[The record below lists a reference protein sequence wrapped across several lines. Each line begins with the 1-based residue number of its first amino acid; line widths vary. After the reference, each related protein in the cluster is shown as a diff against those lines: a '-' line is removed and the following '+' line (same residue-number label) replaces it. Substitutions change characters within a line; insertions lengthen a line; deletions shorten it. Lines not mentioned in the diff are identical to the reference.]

1 MALENCG
8 MKYKDATA
16 TRLSNGTTI
25 LFGYGSDIAGAMG
38 TTSITKCIGIGHD
51 ITCDVF
57 VEKGKAG
64 SPSMRSDHIALRL
77 DDTRLLVYGGI
88 ERNTSHPLSDVW
100 ILHLTNDDRCEGEWK
115 KVQSHSIL
123 GGPLAKRYGH
133 AAMTHGDSHYVFGGH
148 VSPHVCSQSLTVLRV
163 VMRNSAE
170 TLRVRRIPLTSCVL
184 TRRYATL
191 TQYNQNGLLVFGGD
205 KATLS
210 QLILL
215 NFSSMHTVAKLLPL
229 FAHSHIRRHHV
240 VRGEKLYLFGGTD
253 DSTYINVGSRQKY
266 MTITEGLCPRG
277 YQLLNAICQPCQRGA
292 FSDSLDGGCR
302 QCPNFTTSEA
312 EGSEACIAPSPCR
325 GQLCSGHGVCVVDEN
340 LIPVCHCTF
349 GFVPY
354 DNCRVPL
361 VSLSIATAILLFV
374 SAIALATRK
383 YHNRNQQ
390 LKLKERELQDKH
402 KSMRLYQK
410 KLDQIN
416 IGARI
421 QWSSLNRTKK
431 LARGS
436 FSQVWLAEF
445 SDMLVAV
452 KVLPKYTGRNISLTD
467 HFIQEA
473 EVLRSIRHPNIV
485 IFLGASTDHA
495 SKRPFLVMEYLR
507 RGSLYHVLHN
517 RDNVFTHHDRLRF
530 ALDTAR
536 GMAYLHGSNPPRLHR
551 DLKSPNLLV
560 SDKWVVKIGDLGTS
574 RFMAILDP
582 DKADNQ
588 TTPSSAAATPTTIPT
603 DTQGDE
609 NGLAEAA
616 DRIPTEPTRMV
627 TSNSRNPGVNTEQE
641 ETSLTTPLL
650 TDISTNHGETYQR
663 YSASVMTREVGTL
676 RWKSP
681 ETVRGEHY
689 NEKADV
695 YSFGVVLWEI
705 FTRQTP
711 YVHLKGEGEVEAAI
725 ARGHQLPLPP
735 GMPYDYRHRVEACLR
750 PTATE
755 RPNFSEIPH
764 DLETQ
769 QANA

>member
-1 MALENCG
+1 
-8 MKYKDATA
+8 
-16 TRLSNGTTI
+16 
-25 LFGYGSDIAGAMG
+25 
-38 TTSITKCIGIGHD
+38 
-51 ITCDVF
+51 
-57 VEKGKAG
+57 
-64 SPSMRSDHIALRL
+64 
-77 DDTRLLVYGGI
+77 
-88 ERNTSHPLSDVW
+88 
-100 ILHLTNDDRCEGEWK
+100 
-115 KVQSHSIL
+115 
-123 GGPLAKRYGH
+123 
-133 AAMTHGDSHYVFGGH
+133 
-148 VSPHVCSQSLTVLRV
+148 
-163 VMRNSAE
+163 
-170 TLRVRRIPLTSCVL
+170 
-184 TRRYATL
+184 
-191 TQYNQNGLLVFGGD
+191 
-205 KATLS
+205 
-210 QLILL
+210 
-215 NFSSMHTVAKLLPL
+215 
-229 FAHSHIRRHHV
+229 
-240 VRGEKLYLFGGTD
+240 
-253 DSTYINVGSRQKY
+253 
-266 MTITEGLCPRG
+266 
-277 YQLLNAICQPCQRGA
+277 
-292 FSDSLDGGCR
+292 
-302 QCPNFTTSEA
+302 
-312 EGSEACIAPSPCR
+312 
-325 GQLCSGHGVCVVDEN
+325 
-340 LIPVCHCTF
+340 
-349 GFVPY
+349 
-354 DNCRVPL
+354 
-361 VSLSIATAILLFV
+361 
-374 SAIALATRK
+374 
-383 YHNRNQQ
+383 
-390 LKLKERELQDKH
+390 
-402 KSMRLYQK
+402 MRLYQK

-485 IFLGASTDHA
+485 IFLGAGTDHA

-507 RGSLYHVLHN
+507 RGSLYHVLHD

-588 TTPSSAAATPTTIPT
+588 TTHSADTATLADT
-603 DTQGDE
+603 DGDE
-609 NGLAEAA
+609 NQLADAA
-616 DRIPTEPTRMV
+616 DQIPTEPTRIV
-627 TSNSRNPGVNTEQE
+627 TSNSLDPGVNTEQE

-735 GMPYDYRHRVEACLR
+735 GMPYDYRHLVEACLR

-755 RPNFSEIPH
+755 RPNFSEIPN

>member
-1 MALENCG
+1 MDLGNCQG
-8 MKYKDATA
+8 RVLSGAT
-16 TRLSNGTTI
+16 TTKLSNRTAI
-25 LFGYGSDIAGAMG
+25 LIGYGYKTIVAW
-38 TTSITKCIGIGHD
+38 CIGIDHN
-51 ITCDVF
+51 TCDEF
-57 VEKGKAG
+57 VDKGKAG
-64 SPSMRSDHIALRL
+64 SPSMRSDYIAVRL
-77 DDTRLLVYGGI
+77 DDRRLLVYGGKEHI
-88 ERNTSHPLSDVW
+88 TSHDLSEVW
-100 ILHLTNDDRCEGEWK
+100 ILHLTRDDRCEGVWK
-115 KVQSHSIL
+115 KVQPHSIL

-133 AAMTHGDSHYVFGGH
+133 AAMTHADLHYVFGGH
-148 VSPHVCSQSLTVLRV
+148 VSPNVCSESLTVLRV
-163 VMRNSAE
+163 VMRNGTE
-170 TLRVRRIPLTSCVL
+170 TLRVRRIPLTPCVL
-184 TRRYATL
+184 TRRYASL
-191 TQYNQNGLLVFGGD
+191 TRYNQNGLLVFGGD

-229 FAHSHIRRHHV
+229 FAHSHKRGRHV
-240 VRGEKLYLFGGTD
+240 VRGEKLYLFGGVDGSPT
-253 DSTYINVGSRQKY
+253 SRTGSRY
-266 MTITEGLCPRG
+266 MTITESLCPRG
-277 YQLLNAICQPCQRGA
+277 YQLLNATCQPCQRGA
-292 FSDSLDGGCR
+292 FSDSLDAGCR
-302 QCPNFTTSEA
+302 PCPNFTTSEA

-325 GQLCSGHGVCVVDEN
+325 GQLCSQHGVCVVDEN
-340 LIPVCHCTF
+340 RIPVCHCNF
-349 GFVPY
+349 GFVTY

-485 IFLGASTDHA
+485 IFLGAGTDHA

-507 RGSLYHVLHN
+507 RGSLYHVIHD

-582 DKADNQ
+582 DKAGDQ
-588 TTPSSAAATPTTIPT
+588 TTHSSATATPTTIPT

-609 NGLAEAA
+609 NLLAEAA
-616 DRIPTEPTRMV
+616 DQIPTEPTRMV
-627 TSNSRNPGVNTEQE
+627 TSNSLDPGVNTEQE

-711 YVHLKGEGEVEAAI
+711 YVHLKGEGEVEVAI

-735 GMPYDYRHRVEACLR
+735 GMPYDYRHLVEACLR